1 MKDWTQYV
9 KATID
14 LFTRIMT
21 AVSIA
26 TALYIGIFWGIDE
39 NIKLYLLWQ
48 MLGVSAICSLGT
60 PLMLWHEEHYP
71 SKTAAFW
78 RNVVQFLYVNG
89 VVLGSGFL
97 FRWFLLSS
105 LPMILGMEIC
115 IIAVYVF
122 VVSLSYFLDCRQARE
137 MNRRL
142 EQRKKDH

>member
-1 MKDWTQYV
+1 MREWTQYV

-14 LFTRIMT
+14 LFTRIT
-21 AVSIA
+21 TTVVFA
-26 TALYIGIFWGIDE
+26 TALYIGIFWGMDGDISV
-39 NIKLYLLWQ
+39 YLLWQ
-48 MLGVSAICSLGT
+48 IPGVSAICSLGM
-60 PLMLWHEEHYP
+60 PLMLWHENRYP

-78 RNVVQFLYVNG
+78 RNLAQFLYVNG

-97 FRWFLLSS
+97 FRWFLPSS

-115 IIAVYVF
+115 IAAVYIF

-142 EQRKKDH
+142 AQREKGD